1 MSSALL
7 RTRCDPWKQ
16 AVVKEQQLSN
26 QRHATRHARALFAKK
41 AQQLER
47 TTLQLSSEQQQRVT
61 LKKLL
66 EDNIVRL
73 SAQQQKSERIKKI
86 LKQTARHCRQS
97 RTKLSDYQ
105 QSAID
110 ACARNEICEDM
121 CSQVSELSR
130 ALTAAHQDASQHAL
144 CLDIA
149 KKDIGALNRFNQSL
163 QRSVEK
169 QTDIA
174 QSLKLQLTSCKS
186 ENSSLV
192 MTNQRL
198 KAAVERCWRPT
209 FGLHRVLTNFRNEA
223 TSLKQQLAEALCH
236 GSNAEN
242 ARQEMQK
249 LLTASQA
256 ESADLKLQL
265 SRIQLVQ
272 VSANLMN
279 AVWPS

>member
-26 QRHATRHARALFAKK
+26 LRHATRHARALFAKK

-66 EDNIVRL
+66 EDKIVQL
-73 SAQQQKSERIKKI
+73 SAQQQKSRLLNKT

-110 ACARNEICEDM
+110 ACACNEDM

-163 QRSVEK
+163 QRSVEQ

-174 QSLKLQLTSCKS
+174 QSLKLQLNSCKS

-198 KAAVERCWRPT
+198 KATVERCWRPT

>member
-1 MSSALL
+1 M
-7 RTRCDPWKQ
+7 
-16 AVVKEQQLSN
+16 
-26 QRHATRHARALFAKK
+26 
-41 AQQLER
+41 
-47 TTLQLSSEQQQRVT
+47 T

-66 EDNIVRL
+66 EDKIVKL
-73 SAQQQKSERIKKI
+73 SAQQQKSKVLNKT

-110 ACARNEICEDM
+110 ACACNEICEDM
-121 CSQVSELSR
+121 CSQMSELSR

-163 QRSVEK
+163 QRSVQQ

-174 QSLKLQLTSCKS
+174 QSLKLQLNSCMS

-198 KAAVERCWRPT
+198 KATVEWCWRPT

-223 TSLKQQLAEALCH
+223 TTAHSSPHATESNCSLAHSSPHATAVDSSVGKSSPGTELGRLQDHSSRHACQGSDNAKTPSNDSKASADADGRMQGQQNAVAELQLQVADLRAGREEDQKQLAEDA
-236 GSNAEN
+236 A
-242 ARQEMQK
+242 A
-249 LLTASQA
+249 A
-256 ESADLKLQL
+256 
-265 SRIQLVQ
+265 
-272 VSANLMN
+272 
-279 AVWPS
+279 